1 MEIIVLALI
10 ALTVAWATGLLKLGG
25 QSVDAA
31 RDMAANRIEVVTFE
45 SDIKKAKDM
54 AKAHNNMGDALVDEY
69 AEARNAAKSLRTG
82 LKSVAEANEE

>member
-1 MEIIVLALI
+1 MEIGIILAVLVFL
-10 ALTVAWATGLLKLGG
+10 AWALGLLKLGG

-54 AKAHNNMGDALVDEY
+54 SRAHTNMGASLVDEY
-69 AEARNAAKSLRTG
+69 KEAKQAAKHLRNG
-82 LKSVAEANEE
+82 LADLAEE